1 MMRVVTLLLAAVA
14 VTSCVPRTAQYKSEA
29 CVADED
35 CELMVPCCA
44 CCKEV
49 PMTRVDAQTER
60 DRCTTVECRTEC
72 EAECPPSNRK
82 AACVNG
88 ECSTVPR

>member
-1 MMRVVTLLLAAVA
+1 MTRLLALLSLAVLGA
-14 VTSCVPRTAQYKSEA
+14 CTRPTTQFKSEA

-35 CELMVPCCA
+35 CELVVPCCA

-88 ECSTVPR
+88 ECSAVPR